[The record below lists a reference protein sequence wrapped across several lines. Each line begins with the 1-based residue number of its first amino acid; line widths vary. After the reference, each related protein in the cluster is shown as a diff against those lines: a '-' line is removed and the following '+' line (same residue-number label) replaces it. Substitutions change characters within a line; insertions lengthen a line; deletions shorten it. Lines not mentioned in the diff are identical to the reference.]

1 MSSLLSVTVQWIMTA
16 CCVVSE
22 EKKGGGGCLF
32 NILGVFFSFLGLGFH
47 HGTEDSSYMVFSVGG
62 GEGGGGKWVFFT
74 WVGLVVFDVFTF
86 FCSRVSCYK
95 A

>member
-1 MSSLLSVTVQWIMTA
+1 MSSLSVTVQWIMTA

-47 HGTEDSSYMVFSVGG
+47 HGTGDSSYMVFSVGG
-62 GEGGGGKWVFFT
+62 GEGAHGFFSHGSGS
-74 WVGLVVFDVFTF
+74 WYLTF
-86 FCSRVSCYK
+86 SLFSALGSRATK
-95 A
+95 HRI